1 MVRTTPAGRFAV
13 NRRIFLS
20 GSLAMGVGLSPV
32 MAHAGLSQDRSL
44 RFLHLHTGETTDTTY
59 VVGGRYDLGALRAI
73 NWILRD
79 WRTDE
84 QTPMDV
90 GLLDFLHDLRVTLGT
105 DEPYQIIS
113 GYRSPRTNAA
123 LAAKSN
129 GVAKKSL
136 HMRGM
141 AADVRLAKQDLDAVV
156 QAARAMKRG
165 GVGRYV
171 RSNFV
176 HIDVGRPRAW

>member
-1 MVRTTPAGRFAV
+1 MARIERLNRFV
-13 NRRIFLS
+13 INRRNFLS
-20 GSLAMGVGLSPV
+20 SGIALGVGLSPLV
-32 MAHAGLSQDRSL
+32 AHAGLSQNRALS
-44 RFLHLHTGETTDTTY
+44 FLNLHTGETEAATY
-59 VVGGRYDLGALRAI
+59 LVGGRYDSGALRAI

-84 QTPMDV
+84 QAPMDV
-90 GLLDFLHDLRVTLGT
+90 GLLDFLFDLRASLRT
-105 DEPYQIIS
+105 DEPFQIIS
-113 GYRSPRTNAA
+113 GYRSPKTNAA

-136 HMRGM
+136 HMKGM
-141 AADVRLAKQDLDAVV
+141 AADIRLAKQDLDRVV
-156 QAARAMKRG
+156 DAARAMKRG

-176 HIDVGRPRAW
+176 HVDVGRPRSW